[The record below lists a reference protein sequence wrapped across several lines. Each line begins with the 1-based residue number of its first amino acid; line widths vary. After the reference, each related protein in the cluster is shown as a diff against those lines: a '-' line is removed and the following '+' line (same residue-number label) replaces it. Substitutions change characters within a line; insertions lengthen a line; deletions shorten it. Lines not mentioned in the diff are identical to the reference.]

1 MGTFAFF
8 SSDPSY
14 FRTVAL
20 LGECYWP
27 LGLARNKA
35 RTDERVGDDVFII
48 AGKKLHN
55 GLKAKHESH
64 LKRKIIDDDSRKAPI
79 IVYHGKI
86 DAIHQKPLIYYLYT
100 DHNGLDYKVPVEAI
114 PRFLEKALDFPALLD
129 AERAGM
135 SQVYEVYSSLERES
149 GLSFTDAYRYDDK
162 DYRKQNERNGALKA
176 HSDFLIVSGENTYYC
191 LDSDLSTYEPEQDL
205 KFHKNKEIFLFLS
218 RESLNRISE
227 LCGESGKDIVKRLGA
242 FKGVEYSHAR
252 LSHEPSIHIPF
263 QEKLYQGTSTV
274 GLDDINE
281 GSPELDIAIQGLV
294 RNYLQTFKGDDK
306 MRHAKNTILFGPP
319 ATGKTYLV
327 MEKALAIVA
336 PNAYQELL
344 DRQAPRG
351 EMTALYREY
360 VKKQRIVFCTF
371 HQSYSYEEFVEG
383 LKSDGN
389 GNFVPE
395 SGIFKS
401 ICKNA
406 DRTKKLDVS
415 SLAIPNLFKISLGRK
430 GEDLNTYCLDNDLI
444 TLGHGDDV
452 DFTGCDD
459 KDMVSKKVSSKYR
472 GHGNNETVIQQVH
485 SFKNQLS
492 IGDFVV
498 ASYGNMKISA
508 VGRVVGDY
516 FYDNSR
522 EVPYSQFRKV
532 EWLIRYDG
540 DEKREASQLVTGR
553 FMQKAIYKIKL
564 TDIVMSNLRSL
575 LEEIDSDDNDNPDEE
590 TENYVLIIDEINRG
604 NISRIF
610 GELITL
616 IEDDK
621 RKGEVNE
628 ISATLAYSKEP
639 FQVPSNVHIIGTMNT
654 ADRSISLMDT
664 ALRRRFDFIE
674 MKPDETVLSED
685 VEGIDLRKLLVVMN
699 RRIEYLY
706 NKDHLLGHGL
716 FITDSS
722 SKEKIMHVM
731 TSKVIPLLQEY
742 FYEDYEKICLV
753 LGGASEN
760 KDEKNRFLYKEKID
774 AATLFNGGHGSEER
788 RKIQYRLVDDPEL
801 EAILNIY
808 EGYTES

>member
-1 MGTFAFF
+1 M
-8 SSDPSY
+8 
-14 FRTVAL
+14 
-20 LGECYWP
+20 
-27 LGLARNKA
+27 

-55 GLKAKHESH
+55 GLKSKHESH
-64 LKRKIIDDDSRKAPI
+64 LKRKIIDDDSRKAPT

-100 DHNGLDYKVPVEAI
+100 DNNGLDYKVPIEAI
-114 PRFLEKALDFPALLD
+114 PRFLERTLNFPALLD
-129 AERAGM
+129 TEREWM
-135 SQVYEVYSSLERES
+135 SQVYEIYSSLYKKNE
-149 GLSFTDAYRYDDK
+149 LSFTNAYRNNDK

-176 HSDFLIVSGENTYYC
+176 HSDFLILSGENTYYC
-191 LDSDLSTYEPEQDL
+191 LDSDLSTIEPEQDL

-227 LCGESGKDIVKRLGA
+227 LCSESGKEIVKRLGA
-242 FKGVEYSHAR
+242 FKGGEYSHAR
-252 LSHEPSIHIPF
+252 LLHEPSIHIPS
-263 QEKLYQGTSTV
+263 QERLHQGTSTI
-274 GLDDINE
+274 GLDDINHD
-281 GSPELDIAIQGLV
+281 SPELDIAIQGLV
-294 RNYLQTFKGDDK
+294 RNYLHTFKGDDK
-306 MRHAKNTILFGPP
+306 MTHGKNTILFGPP
-319 ATGKTYLV
+319 ATGKTYSV

-336 PNAYQELL
+336 PNAYQEFL
-344 DRQAPRG
+344 DRQAPRE

-360 VKKQRIVFCTF
+360 VKEQRIVFCTF

-401 ICKNA
+401 ICKKA
-406 DRTKKLDVS
+406 EGVKKLDTC
-415 SLAIPNLFKISLGRK
+415 SLEIPNLFKISLGRK
-430 GEDLNTYCLDNDLI
+430 GQDLNTHCLDNGLI

-452 DFTGCDD
+452 DFTGCND
-459 KDMVSKKVSSKYR
+459 KDMVSKKVRSKYR
-472 GHGNNETVIQQVH
+472 GRGKKETVIQQVH
-485 SFKNQLS
+485 TFKNELS

-498 ASYGNMKISA
+498 ASHGNLKVSA
-508 VGRVVGDY
+508 IGRVVGDY

-522 EVPYSQFRKV
+522 KIPYSQFRKV

-540 DEKREASQLVTGR
+540 DEKREASELVTGR

-564 TDIVMSNLRSL
+564 TDVVMSNLRSL
-575 LEEIDSDDNDNPDEE
+575 LKEIDSDDNGKSDEE
-590 TENYVLIIDEINRG
+590 TENYVLVIDEINRG

-628 ISATLAYSKEP
+628 ISATLAYSKES

-674 MKPDETVLSED
+674 MRPDDTVLPKD
-685 VEGIDLRKLLVVMN
+685 VDGIDLKKLLIVMN
-699 RRIEYLY
+699 KRIEYLY
-706 NKDHLLGHGL
+706 DKDHLLGHGL
-716 FITDSS
+716 FITDSP
-722 SKEKIMHVM
+722 SKEKIMKIM
-731 TSKVIPLLQEY
+731 TSKIIPLLQEY
-742 FYEDYEKICLV
+742 FYEDYEKISLV
-753 LGGASEN
+753 LGGSSEN
-760 KDEKNRFLYKEKID
+760 ENEKNRFLYKEKID
-774 AATLFNGGHGSEER
+774 GATLFEGGYGSEER
-788 RKIQYRLVDDPEL
+788 SKVRYRLVDDPEF

-808 EGYTES
+808 KGYAGS